1 MRSSASTSA
10 SSSSTKP
17 NNDAESERQ
26 LARKLLSWAKSE
38 GAQPMDVYSLKTD
51 EETGVRGVYTSK
63 ALEADSI
70 ICEVPRKLAL
80 EVTTAKSKCPLNH
93 IQQKFWDKCDW
104 WSKLGLLL
112 LSEMQKGESS
122 FRSDYIKALP
132 AAIPTPLHFSQE
144 QLDFLQYEP
153 LVQDVNLQ
161 RRSWYKLYDEY
172 CEACEDSS
180 LVASR
185 DEFIHSMEC
194 VRSRTFS
201 GPYEGSNWETRVKQ
215 YGLVLALA
223 VVYVVGGFGEAY
235 QAFNGCLGV
244 FLFILFRD
252 LQVQRNPRS
261 IRYVLCPVLDMFNH
275 SSEIESDAS
284 YEYFRNTFT
293 LTLNRKVEADK
304 EVCISY
310 GKRGNDELMQYYGFV
325 VPGNKYDTYTMCN
338 FVDKATGTIRNG
350 RKDFV
355 ADDSM
360 EVEEYLAKRIDMLS
374 VNNMVK
380 EKDNKVVIRP
390 KVRGLTDRCLQTLRI
405 LVASD
410 EELKGKTALLDFNS
424 KISESNES
432 KAYKLMCMVCDHEL
446 KEVLPTSLEEDQ
458 VMLKNLSKANKR
470 FLDKE
475 LNEVGA
481 KIQALQFRQAKK
493 KVLLSFIKENTAS

>member
-1 MRSSASTSA
+1 MH
-10 SSSSTKP
+10 
-17 NNDAESERQ
+17 
-26 LARKLLSWAKSE
+26 WAKTE
-38 GAQPMDVYSLKTD
+38 GAQPMDVYSLRTD
-51 EETGVRGVYTSK
+51 QETGVRGVYTNK

-80 EVTTAKSKCPLNH
+80 EVTTAKSRCPLKH
-93 IQQKFWDKCDW
+93 IDQKFWDKCEW
-104 WSKLGLLL
+104 WTKLGLLL

-122 FRSDYIKALP
+122 SRADYIKALP
-132 AAIPTPLHFSQE
+132 SAIPTPLHFSQE
-144 QLDFLQYEP
+144 QLDFLQYEQ
-153 LVQDVNLQ
+153 LAQDVALQ
-161 RRSWYKLYDEY
+161 RQSWSKIYDEY

-180 LVASR
+180 LVAPQ
-185 DEFIHSMEC
+185 EMFIHSMEC

-201 GPYEGSNWETRVKQ
+201 GPYEGSNWETRIKQ

-235 QAFNGCLGV
+235 QAFNFV
-244 FLFILFRD
+244 VFMFLFTLFRD

-275 SSEIESDAS
+275 ASDIESDAS

-293 LTLNRKVEADK
+293 LTLNRKVEADR

-325 VPGNKYDTYTMCN
+325 VPGNKYDSYTMCN
-338 FVDKATGTIRNG
+338 FVDKATATIRDG
-350 RKDFV
+350 GFV
-355 ADDSM
+355 ARAADDGSSAV

-390 KVRGLTDRCLQTLRI
+390 KKRGLTDRCLQTLRI
-405 LVASD
+405 LVATS
-410 EELKGKTALLDFNS
+410 EELRGKNALLDFNS
-424 KISESNES
+424 RVSESNEA
-432 KAYKLMCMVCDHEL
+432 KAYKLMCTICDQEL

-458 VMLKNLSKANKR
+458 AMLKNLEKANKT

-493 KVLLSFIKENTAS
+493 QVLLSFIKENDAH